1 MEKMIT
7 HHLIDM
13 QDSKMSM
20 TIASFTTT
28 RYPTT
33 DDTQPMLAIKIT
45 PPSILD
51 GSIRRKFHLVL
62 LLDVSGSMADE
73 RIDAVKRTL
82 HLLIDALRDDDKLSI
97 ITYNY
102 TAKRVAE
109 AVDIDVDGRRL
120 LHAAVDGL
128 CAEGGTNL
136 ESALVCLRS
145 LNISNRADA
154 VFILTDGHINQGLSS
169 ASALTRLVCA
179 AVAPGTPV
187 NTLGYGAE
195 HNARLLRDMAMRS
208 RGSYT
213 FADAAEM
220 IPAIIGDIVGGL
232 ETEQGRNAQ
241 LMIPA
246 GWSCM
251 EISTSDEIAASY
263 NIGTLIADK
272 PQWVVLTGPAG
283 ITTYPEFTFRYE
295 DGTGTHT
302 VVYDP
307 NVTTVVDVCAAE
319 QWCRVRVA
327 AVFVSVAEMLEAH
340 RMDDANAALL
350 ALASELE
357 ASSAKDR
364 TFVIGLR
371 AQVDESLETIRN
383 MNLHAHAHFTLSHN
397 PVTLSSVVSRFH
409 SNTAALGVQRGFF
422 TSLMPTAS
430 RNPSVAPAAPAS
442 PSTPPSSQPLEVTH
456 SFSSPSQRNAT
467 TRMTEHYSQQSMVP

>member
-1 MEKMIT
+1 
-7 HHLIDM
+7 
-13 QDSKMSM
+13 MST
-20 TIASFTTT
+20 TIASFTT
-28 RYPTT
+28 RYSTT

-45 PPSILD
+45 PPPILD
-51 GSIRRKFHLVL
+51 GSIRRKFHLAL
-62 LLDVSGSMADE
+62 LLDVSGSMAGE

-82 HLLIDALRDDDKLSI
+82 HLLIDALHDDDKLSI

-102 TAKRVAE
+102 AAKRVAE
-109 AVDIDVDGRRL
+109 SVAIDADGRRL
-120 LHAAVDGL
+120 LHDAVDGL
-128 CAEGGTNL
+128 YAEGGTHL
-136 ESALVCLRS
+136 ESAIVLLRD
-145 LNISNRADA
+145 LNISNQADA

-179 AVAPGTPV
+179 AVASGTPV

-241 LMIPA
+241 LTIPA

-251 EISTSDEIAASY
+251 ELSTSDETAATY
-263 NIGTLIADK
+263 NIGRLIADK

-295 DGTGTHT
+295 DGTGAHT

-307 NVTTVVDVCAAE
+307 NATTVVDVCAAE

-327 AVFVSVAEMLEAH
+327 TVFVSVAEMLEAG
-340 RMDDANAALL
+340 RMDDANAALR

-371 AQVDESLETIRN
+371 AQVDESLEVIRN
-383 MNLHAHAHFTLSHN
+383 MMPVHN
-397 PVTLSSVVSRFH
+397 PILSSVVSRFH

-422 TSLMPTAS
+422 TSLTPTAS
-430 RNPSVAPAAPAS
+430 RNPSAAPAAPAS
-442 PSTPPSSQPLEVTH
+442 PSAPPSFYPLTH

-467 TRMTEHYSQQSMVP
+467 TRMTEHYSQQFPA